1 MNAQSRTYNDFFE
14 FLGSKPHKLFS
25 RPEEKIEVIKEV
37 IKGLTK
43 TEENEKDNSKTTK
56 PNVQNKKKHDIL
68 FVIQNTS
75 HPKYIKQKQKS
86 NNILKNKKKQNKT
99 KCIPSTLTFIYI

>member
-1 MNAQSRTYNDFFE
+1 MNAQSRTYNDFFK

-43 TEENEKDNSKTTK
+43 TEENEKDN
-56 PNVQNKKKHDIL
+56 
-68 FVIQNTS
+68 
-75 HPKYIKQKQKS
+75 
-86 NNILKNKKKQNKT
+86 
-99 KCIPSTLTFIYI
+99 